1 MKQEILIVRLEA
13 CDFSRVRFTN
23 MLLEGF
29 VIKDRTILETENN
42 YLKSEIKKLQEK
54 NEKLKEEIKS
64 YKRIFGYNV
73 DKLTIKEIEELNKE
87 FFGRIYTE
95 KV

>member
-42 YLKSEIKKLQEK
+42 YLKSETQRG
-54 NEKLKEEIKS
+54 N
-64 YKRIFGYNV
+64 
-73 DKLTIKEIEELNKE
+73 
-87 FFGRIYTE
+87 
-95 KV
+95 